1 MPLADRMSS
10 QLLGELSG
18 NIRKESSREHG
29 FGKWGPLG
37 KNVQCLAH
45 RGDMSLKAFFP
56 DTSSEI
62 PREPSPGP
70 S

>member
-37 KNVQCLAH
+37 ENVAVSNPQG
-45 RGDMSLKAFFP
+45 RDEFK
-56 DTSSEI
+56 
-62 PREPSPGP
+62 GP
-70 S
+70 PP